1 MHHYPFHIG
10 DYVAHTRHL
19 SPIEDLAYRR
29 LLDAYYLRE
38 GPLPHDVA
46 TCARLIGLRDHE
58 AEVGTVLVEFFE
70 DAVEG
75 WRSSR
80 CDEEI
85 TAFRAKQEQASRA
98 GRASA
103 ERRQNG
109 RSTLVERTL
118 NDPSTDVQ
126 RPLNGRATN
135 QNQNQNQN
143 QEPSSPQPPDGGR
156 NVGANRGANMGATL
170 FDEFWAAFPR
180 KVGKDAAI
188 KAFERRK
195 PDRAML
201 DQMLAAI
208 AKQRASADWQK
219 DGGQFI
225 PHPTTW
231 LNQGR
236 WQDEVTTVN
245 AAEQRMAGWSEW
257 SKQQALRL
265 FPDGNIPSGY
275 VPMGSPAGG

>member
-1 MHHYPFHIG
+1 MANGIDWFRWHHGSVTDPKFQLIARKAKQPLGNVIAVWAYLLETASASQQRGLIVG
-10 DYVAHTRHL
+10 IDVEAVDCL
-19 SPIEDLAYRR
+19 LGAEDGTTAAIMAAMTERGLIDDGVIVSWEKRQPK
-29 LLDAYYLRE
+29 RE
-38 GPLPHDVA
+38 RADD
-46 TCARLIGLRDHE
+46 TSTAR
-58 AEVGTVLVEFFE
+58 VQ
-70 DAVEG
+70 
-75 WRSSR
+75 
-80 CDEEI
+80 
-85 TAFRAKQEQASRA
+85 AFRERQRHETPSNAMKRQETPREEKSREEK
-98 GRASA
+98 S
-103 ERRQNG
+103 N
-109 RSTLVERTL
+109 T
-118 NDPSTDVQ
+118 
-126 RPLNGRATN
+126 
-135 QNQNQNQN
+135 
-143 QEPSSPQPPDGGR
+143 PQPPDGGA
-156 NVGANRGANMGATL
+156 NVGANRGAAL

-180 KVGKDAAI
+180 KVGKDAAL
-188 KAFERRK
+188 KAFEKRR

-208 AKQRASADWQK
+208 AKQRASPDWQK

-236 WQDEVTTVN
+236 WQDEVTVVS